1 MSASLFTIATITYNS
16 EKWVRQ
22 AIESVLAS
30 SYTDFEF
37 LIADDCS
44 TDNTWDIIQEYN
56 DARIRSWRNEH
67 NIGEYPNRNKVLSEA
82 SGEYLLF
89 LDGDDILYKHT
100 LRNLSEYI
108 DAFPNAIMIWGV
120 PSANIDFA
128 VLPYQ
133 FDPEIT
139 LRLIYETTIPL
150 AIIGFSETVF
160 RINDLRNVGCLPNQ
174 YAIGDTYIK
183 KRLALEGPVL
193 MVPMGFAFWR
203 RSEMQ
208 ASQQASKN
216 FKGFKEAFRI
226 DLEILEQSQLQNKDK
241 LLQLIKGSF
250 IRRMIKHT
258 VLKGRFH
265 LFFLLFKVSGL
276 TLLDFRF
283 VLKRYRSD
291 FSPASA
297 ISQPL
302 INNYHFDSFR
312 NN

>member
-1 MSASLFTIATITYNS
+1 MSAPLFTIATITYNS

-30 SYTDFEF
+30 SYADFEF

-44 TDNTWDIIQEYN
+44 TDNTWDAIQEYN
-56 DARIRSWRNEH
+56 DPRIRSWRNEQ

-82 SGEYLLF
+82 SGKYLYF
-89 LDGDDILYKHT
+89 VDGDDILYKHT

-139 LRLIYETTIPL
+139 MRLIYETTIPL
-150 AIIGFSETVF
+150 ATVGFSETVF
-160 RINDLRNVGCLPNQ
+160 RINDLRRIGYLPTS

-203 RSEMQ
+203 RSDSQ
-208 ASQQASKN
+208 ASLKASRN
-216 FKGFKEAFRI
+216 FKGFIESFLI
-226 DLEILEQSQLQNKDK
+226 DLKIIEQSRLQNKEK
-241 LLQLIKGSF
+241 LLLLVKGSF

-258 VLKGRFH
+258 ILKGRFH

-276 TLLDFRF
+276 TLFDFRF
-283 VLKRYRSD
+283 VLKRYGSV
-291 FSPASA
+291 FSPASV

-302 INNYHFDSFR
+302 INHFHFYPFR
-312 NN
+312 TN